1 MWKRISLLLLYALVA
16 QGIFAQAKNTLK
28 NEAFLPGERI
38 SYKILYNWGL
48 IWVDAGE
55 VTFGVDQVDYKGTP
69 SYYFTGAGST
79 FPKYDW
85 IYKVRDKF
93 ESWADTGSLRPYRF
107 VRDQKEGQT
116 IIYESAY
123 FNFQRKKV
131 YDVLRISG
139 KPAIDSVKITANTI
153 DVMTA
158 IYYSRCIDFSKYKV
172 NDTIPITLYLENKI
186 YPVYIRYVGKEDY
199 TLEGMGTYHCIKFK
213 PLLIEGT
220 IFKGGENMT
229 VWVTDDKN
237 KIPVHVETP
246 IVVGTVKVYLTK
258 VTGNRNPFTSKFK

>member
-158 IYYSRCIDFSKYKV
+158 IYY
-172 NDTIPITLYLENKI
+172 
-186 YPVYIRYVGKEDY
+186 
-199 TLEGMGTYHCIKFK
+199 
-213 PLLIEGT
+213 
-220 IFKGGENMT
+220 
-229 VWVTDDKN
+229 
-237 KIPVHVETP
+237 
-246 IVVGTVKVYLTK
+246 
-258 VTGNRNPFTSKFK
+258 